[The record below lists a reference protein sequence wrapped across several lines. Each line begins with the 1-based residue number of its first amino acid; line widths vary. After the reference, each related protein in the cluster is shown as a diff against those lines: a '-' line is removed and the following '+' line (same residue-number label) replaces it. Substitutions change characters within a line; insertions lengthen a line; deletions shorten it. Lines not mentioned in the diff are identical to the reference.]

1 VHVDLNELRPFRREA
16 RSGVPSGFEKP
27 HSAKSRGRA
36 RNFRRIVTFSDSISP
51 DTLRL
56 NPNTSFVEATWYWHG
71 LLGTSVAEKASFFS
85 RFFYKILEIMG
96 AAVATA
102 VSGYLVAHLGGFLPS
117 QNQAPTPPEVV
128 AVPSERPA
136 PKSVP
141 GNPPA
146 SQTATV
152 PQPTQSAAVPP
163 LPEARPAS
171 AQPDPT
177 GSASQTVVRKTAKA
191 QPPVRKTGKPETAT
205 TESKPESKP
214 RDSIEAK
221 LRETTEAKPR
231 DPAEGKPRDAAEAK
245 PRDPETKARDAEDK
259 ESVEARIRAA
269 LANVDA
275 NRPPSTVPARPGEAS
290 PGVTATIP
298 AHSLESPSTSPNA
311 GGSAGQPPRAADL
324 GSAGQQPTAS
334 PQSPAVQS
342 AVSAAPAQA
351 GPPQP
356 ITPQQPEALTTVE
369 IKSRPVA
376 TVETQRPPE
385 PAPAPEEK
393 GVLSVIKHIL
403 PDFSRP
409 VSNPTSNDET
419 PRPPA
424 AVGD

>member
-1 VHVDLNELRPFRREA
+1 L
-16 RSGVPSGFEKP
+16 GVPSGFEKP

-36 RNFRRIVTFSDSISP
+36 CNFRGIVTFSDSISP

-56 NPNTSFVEATWYWHG
+56 NPNTSFVETTWFWHG

-85 RFFYKILEIMG
+85 RFFYKMLEIMG

-117 QNQAPTPPEVV
+117 QNQARTAPEVV
-128 AVPSERPA
+128 AVPSERSA
-136 PKSVP
+136 PKSMP
-141 GNPPA
+141 ANPPA
-146 SQTATV
+146 SATV
-152 PQPTQSAAVPP
+152 PQPTQSVAVPP
-163 LPEARPAS
+163 LPEARPTS
-171 AQPDPT
+171 APPDST
-177 GSASQTVVRKTAKA
+177 GSASQTVVRKTKG
-191 QPPVRKTGKPETAT
+191 QPPVRKSGKPETAATEPSRPHET
-205 TESKPESKP
+205 TDAKPESKPEAKP

-231 DPAEGKPRDAAEAK
+231 DAVEVKPRDPAEAK
-245 PRDPETKARDAEDK
+245 SRDPETKARDAEDK

-275 NRPPSTVPARPGEAS
+275 NRPAGTAPARPAEVS
-290 PGVTATIP
+290 PGATAAIP
-298 AHSLESPSTSPNA
+298 AHPLESPSTSPNA

-376 TVETQRPPE
+376 TVEAQRPPE
-385 PAPAPEEK
+385 SAPEEK
-393 GVLSVIKHIL
+393 GVFSVIKHIL

-409 VSNPTSNDET
+409 ASNPASNDET